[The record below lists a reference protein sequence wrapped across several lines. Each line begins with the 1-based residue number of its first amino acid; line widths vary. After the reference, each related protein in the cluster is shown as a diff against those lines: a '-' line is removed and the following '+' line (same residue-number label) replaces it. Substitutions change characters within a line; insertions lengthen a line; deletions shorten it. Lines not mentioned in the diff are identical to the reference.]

1 MADMLQLT
9 SKLPSK
15 SPKQSKYPFKKE
27 DVEDILQRQM
37 LDDIEND
44 FKELNQLKDQMENE
58 DIYEEEQAS
67 SNYSSQ

>member
-1 MADMLQLT
+1 
-9 SKLPSK
+9 
-15 SPKQSKYPFKKE
+15 
-27 DVEDILQRQM
+27 M